1 MTDFISIEKVY
12 GILEDA
18 IAPEAPI
25 ENFPLERALGRTL
38 AETLLS
44 PTDVPPFNNSAMDG
58 FAFRSSELQAG
69 GTLRLEVKGTSYAGA
84 PWKGALA
91 CGEALRIMTGAT
103 TPEGADTVIPFER
116 TETVEENGRT
126 FVIFAADRV
135 RPQENVR
142 LQGEEIHAGDAV
154 MEPGQ
159 ALTPARLGLAASLG
173 RNALKCRRLRVA
185 VFSTGDELVQPG
197 TPGELPT
204 GKIWNSN
211 SSVITALV
219 RTWGA
224 EAEDLGILPD
234 DPDIIRRALTDAASR
249 SDFLIASGGVG
260 EGEHDYTSRVLAE
273 MGSGITHYHVSMRP
287 GKPFSFGRV
296 AGERTCWF
304 MALPGNPVAAAV
316 SAQLFLR
323 RALFLA
329 SGSTE
334 PLGLPEFPAV
344 AASPIKGR
352 TGRTDLVRGRAE
364 CIDGELRF
372 TPARSQSSGMLTT
385 LAGMNAMAVLD
396 VNTDRLPE
404 GSTVRCLKLLS

>member
-18 IAPEAPI
+18 IAPAAPI
-25 ENFPLERALGRTL
+25 ESFPLERALGRTL

-58 FAFRSSELQAG
+58 FAFRSSELKAG

-91 CGEALRIMTGAT
+91 CGEALRIMTGAA

-135 RPQENVR
+135 RPLENVR

-197 TPGELPT
+197 TPGELPN

-287 GKPFSFGRV
+287 GKPFSFGRI

-329 SGSTE
+329 SGSAE

-396 VNTDRLPE
+396 VNTDRVSE

>member
-18 IAPEAPI
+18 IAPEALI
-25 ENFPLERALGRTL
+25 ESFPLEKALGRIL
-38 AETLLS
+38 AETLTS
-44 PTDVPPFNNSAMDG
+44 PGYVPPFNNSAMDG
-58 FAFRSSELQAG
+58 FAFKSDELQKG
-69 GTLRLEVKGTSYAGA
+69 GTVRLLVKGTSYAGT
-84 PWKGALA
+84 PWEGKLA
-91 CGEALRIMTGAT
+91 SGEAIRIMTGAA

-116 TETVEENGRT
+116 TETVDENGST
-126 FVIFAADRV
+126 FVVFSAERV
-135 RPQENVR
+135 RPNENVR
-142 LQGEEIHAGDAV
+142 IRGEELHAGDAV
-154 MEPGQ
+154 MEPGIV
-159 ALTPARLGLAASLG
+159 LTPAYLGLAASLG
-173 RNALKCRRLRVA
+173 RASLRCRRLRVA
-185 VFSTGDELVQPG
+185 VFSTGDELVEPG
-197 TPGELPT
+197 TAGALPP

-211 SSVITALV
+211 SSVITSLV

-234 DPDIIRRALTDAASR
+234 DPNVIRQALTEAASR

-296 AGERTCWF
+296 AGEHTCWF

-323 RALFLA
+323 RALLLA
-329 SGSTE
+329 AGSTE
-334 PLGLPEFPAV
+334 PLGLPEFPAL
-344 AASPIKGR
+344 AAKAIKGR
-352 TGRTDLVRGRAE
+352 IGRTDLVRGHVA
-364 CIDGELRF
+364 CVDGEMRF
-372 TPARSQSSGMLTT
+372 TPAHSQGSGMLTT

-396 VNTDRLPE
+396 VNTDRIAE
-404 GSTVRCLKLLS
+404 GDTVRCLRLLS